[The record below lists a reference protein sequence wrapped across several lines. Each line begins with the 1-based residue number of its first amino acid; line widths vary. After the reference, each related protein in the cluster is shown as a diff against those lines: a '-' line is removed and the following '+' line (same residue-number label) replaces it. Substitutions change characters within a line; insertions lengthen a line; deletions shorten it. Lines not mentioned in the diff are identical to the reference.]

1 MVLSRIAG
9 TITVVRIWIYAISA
23 VKRFLPGWMMPW
35 HLWKVLDMLTQIE
48 NTPDGYIVGIF
59 LRDGTG
65 CGRWYRLR
73 NFGDRQG
80 DAIEFREWDLP
91 TFTDAQIRLCIKTF
105 KIENKYKRLDK
116 NKYAKVQIF
125 QPGIGR

>member
-1 MVLSRIAG
+1 
-9 TITVVRIWIYAISA
+9 
-23 VKRFLPGWMMPW
+23 
-35 HLWKVLDMLTQIE
+35 MLTQIE

-59 LRDGTG
+59 LMDGG
-65 CGRWYRLR
+65 GSGSWYRLR

-91 TFTDAQIRLCIKTF
+91 GFTDAQIRLFIKTF
-105 KIENKYKRLDK
+105 RIENKYKRLDK

-125 QPGIGR
+125 